1 MTTKAETKT
10 ETKTEPKAPETK
22 ITDPPITSRFI
33 ACTQSTGRVGKSFLA
48 QGIISALKFE
58 KVPYTAIDADRQ
70 HRTLKRRHPEIDA
83 FDATKSIDDFFL
95 MIQALPPAPVI
106 LVDFPA
112 QATDFLLDAS
122 EKLQLLEFFDKKGIR
137 ITFLIFAA
145 DDRTARESASDTVR
159 FFGDRADYLLVENP
173 ARFKSDG
180 FKRTPFAD
188 WLAERHTPT
197 MKIPYVTTPT
207 MEAWERLEV
216 KLGHSLMLDEVIKHP
231 DMHELSRLELD
242 YVRNR
247 FLVQCE
253 DYANRILPSA
263 ELIKAKVFRMK
274 EVEKTQ
280 VSYLDDPFFKV

>member
-10 ETKTEPKAPETK
+10 DK
-22 ITDPPITSRFI
+22 PPITSRFI
-33 ACTQSTGRVGKSFLA
+33 ACTQSTGRVGKSFCA
-48 QGIISALKFE
+48 QGIISVLRYQ
-58 KVPYTAIDADRQ
+58 KVNYTAIDADKQ

-112 QATDFLLDAS
+112 QSTDFLLESA
-122 EKLQLLEFFDKKGIR
+122 EKLQLLEFFERKGIR

-145 DDRTARESASDTVR
+145 DDQTARESAADTVR

-173 ARFKSDG
+173 ARFKSDA
-180 FKRTPFAD
+180 FKRIP
-188 WLAERHTPT
+188 LAKWFSDRNTPT
-197 MKIPYVTTPT
+197 LHIPYITTPT
-207 MEAWERLEV
+207 MEAWERLEM
-216 KLGHSLMLDEVIKHP
+216 KLGHSLILDDVRT
-231 DMHELSRLELD
+231 HEGLHDLSRMELD

-253 DYANRILPSA
+253 DFADRIVPDVN
-263 ELIKAKVFRMK
+263 LIKTKVFRSLK
-274 EVEKTQ
+274 SAKPEV
-280 VSYLDDPFFKV
+280 SRWDDPLLKA